1 MSWQNEMV
9 VILRHLIDDVCAV
22 TYTDPRLEETIIV
35 AAQLVNLEIDFD
47 KIYTIDID
55 SLILTPDPT
64 AAVRDN
70 AFINL
75 VVLKAACI
83 ITSGEAKANALQA
96 IKIKDGPTEI
106 DTGQRHKA
114 LEVRTLQVCE
124 EFNRAKLQYVAGD
137 GRTGQAV
144 MTPFTWDRN
153 DSDRDRGLN

>member
-1 MSWQNEMV
+1 MSWQNELVRM
-9 VILRHLIDDVCAV
+9 LRYLIDDVTCI
-22 TYTDPRLEETIIV
+22 TYKDDRLEETVIV
-35 AAQLVNLEIDFD
+35 AAQFVNLEIDFD
-47 KIYTIDID
+47 KTYTIDID
-55 SLILTPDPT
+55 ALILTPDPT
-64 AAVRDN
+64 ATVRDN

-83 ITSGEAKANALQA
+83 VLAGEAKANALQA

-114 LEVRTLQVCE
+114 LEVRVTQVCSDYTQT
-124 EFNRAKLQYVAGD
+124 KLQYVTGD

-144 MTPFTWDRN
+144 LTPFTWDRN

>member
-1 MSWQNEMV
+1 M
-9 VILRHLIDDVCAV
+9 
-22 TYTDPRLEETIIV
+22 
-35 AAQLVNLEIDFD
+35 
-47 KIYTIDID
+47 
-55 SLILTPDPT
+55 
-64 AAVRDN
+64 
-70 AFINL
+70 
-75 VVLKAACI
+75 VLKAACI

-114 LEVRTLQVCE
+114 LEARTLQVCE

-153 DSDRDRGLN
+153 DSNRDRGFN

>member
-9 VILRHLIDDVCAV
+9 VILRHLIDDVCATV
-22 TYTDPRLEETIIV
+22 YTDPRLEETIIV
-35 AAQLVNLEIDFD
+35 AAQLVNLEVDFD
-47 KIYTIDID
+47 KVYTIDID

-64 AAVRDN
+64 SAVRDN

-83 ITSGEAKANALQA
+83 ILAGEAKANALQA

-114 LEVRTLQVCE
+114 LETRVTHVCE
-124 EFNRAKLQYVAGD
+124 DFTRAKLQYVTGD

-153 DSDRDRGLN
+153 DSDVSRGFN